1 MIVWVLKLLMQVLS
15 GTLHHKALHPAP
27 ASARQDR
34 SKPRAGQDAEG
45 TRLKRASS
53 AEKARRKR
61 IKEGTIDWV
70 IWVCFC
76 LTEKLADRLM
86 SWIPFYSVS
95 KAFALVMLILWRGAG
110 SQIMYD
116 KLVRPTVKPWE
127 GTLDL
132 VGFVLGEVLDIAL
145 GVLLFA
151 PRWVLEKWRRRSA
164 EPDVPAILRGLR
176 QPHQPRLARTLATSI
191 ERAHD
196 ESERINAQLSQPVT
210 LRLNPVRPS
219 HLRRLNHSA
228 TFLAPQAQ
236 HPTLRQDVSPPLPPP
251 AFTPAPFRPVTVVP
265 ANHPARASGP
275 AAPPPLQP
283 VASTSHFP
291 IYSNRS
297 SAPPSSAPAGAVP
310 SIYPSLVGVASSAT
324 SSSDLAS
331 LTLKPAPSTS
341 SLRSSVNGTAVAT
354 SAATKPVLRQRA
366 VKPGAEPSCSAEAE
380 AEAPHP
386 PIRRRPLRK
395 STEKAPPES
404 VAEPSPPRRSPTPP
418 SPPTAEPA
426 PPATPAPPGAFN
438 FLSPTSVPLPD
449 SPGTFGQHSSTA
461 DVEMNAGDDEQPTP
475 RRSSRANLKRTL
487 TVIDTDESAA
497 ETPKKRGKSAASPSS
512 QPTTASAPA
521 PIKPSVTATARQ
533 RALGAIA
540 QLSHDLM
547 DDGDGREQGL
557 LGPAKKPKIG
567 VLARTS
573 AARDGGKGKAV
584 SVPAAATR
592 GKSRAKKGQ
601 DEGEEYI
608 GDAPAVSPRKRKAS
622 RAPKLEVEVE
632 EPKEEDA
639 ASASRSVKSTAA
651 SRSRLGSST
660 SRRELPSSSAS
671 TAPPAK
677 TLSRPRST
685 RSLAVPDH
693 SSTTS
698 LARSRSRAAVSSS
711 LHAPSPA
718 PSDTDDPELVRP
730 ARSVGGTA
738 PARKARRVLL
748 GRQHGTAEAEDEEQ
762 IEGVT
767 VTARRK
773 RAARA

>member
-1 MIVWVLKLLMQVLS
+1 MIVWVLKLLILFLNILNS
-15 GTLHHKALHPAP
+15 HKALRPAP

-45 TRLKRASS
+45 TRPKRASS
-53 AEKARRKR
+53 AEKVRRTR

-95 KAFALVMLILWRGAG
+95 KACALVMLILWRGAG

-145 GVLLFA
+145 VVLLFA

-196 ESERINAQLSQPVT
+196 EAERINAQLSQPVT

-219 HLRRLNHSA
+219 HLRRLSHSA
-228 TFLAPQAQ
+228 TVLAPHAQ
-236 HPTLRQDVSPPLPPP
+236 HLTLRQDVSPPLPPP

-275 AAPPPLQP
+275 TAPPPFQP
-283 VASTSHFP
+283 VASTSRFP
-291 IYSNRS
+291 ISSNLS
-297 SAPPSSAPAGAVP
+297 SAPPSSAPGGALP
-310 SIYPSLVGVASSAT
+310 SIYPSLAGVASSAT

-331 LTLKPAPSTS
+331 FTLKPAPSTS
-341 SLRSSVNGTAVAT
+341 SLRNLVNGTAVAT

-366 VKPGAEPSCSAEAE
+366 VKPRAEPSCSAEAE

-395 STEKAPPES
+395 YTEKAPQES
-404 VAEPSPPRRSPTPP
+404 VAEPPPPHRSPTPP
-418 SPPTAEPA
+418 PPPAAEPA
-426 PPATPAPPGAFN
+426 PATPAPPGAFN

-461 DVEMNAGDDEQPTP
+461 DVELNAGDDEQPTP

-487 TVIDTDESAA
+487 TAIDTDESAA
-497 ETPKKRGKSAASPSS
+497 ETPKKRGKAAASPSS

-521 PIKPSVTATARQ
+521 PIKPATTATARQ

-547 DDGDGREQGL
+547 DGEDGGEQGL
-557 LGPAKKPKIG
+557 LGSAKKPKIG

-573 AARDGGKGKAV
+573 SARDKGKGKAV
-584 SVPAAATR
+584 SAPAAATR

-601 DEGEEYI
+601 GEGEEYTD
-608 GDAPAVSPRKRKAS
+608 DAPAVSPKKRKAS
-622 RAPKLEVEVE
+622 RASTLEVEVE
-632 EPKEEDA
+632 EPKEEDT
-639 ASASRSVKSTAA
+639 ASTSRGLKSTAA
-651 SRSRLGSST
+651 SRSRLASST
-660 SRRELPSSSAS
+660 RRRELASSSAS
-671 TAPPAK
+671 TAPSAK

-685 RSLAVPDH
+685 RILAVPDH

-711 LHAPSPA
+711 LGAPSPA
-718 PSDTDDPELVRP
+718 PSDTDDTELVRP

-762 IEGVT
+762 IEGVA

-773 RAARA
+773 RAARG